1 MVCFLSEN
9 FRNMQLT
16 HYVIFTGGG
25 FVGGSGGPEL
35 GGPDFLMQKNVVL
48 VSMNYRLG
56 VFGFLSL
63 EDESLGVPGNAGLK
77 DQTFALRWVKNNIR
91 NFGGDPDNITLFGVS
106 AGGASVHY
114 HLISELSKGLFHR
127 AIPQSGVAFNKT
139 WSLHKRRDIPERLA
153 KKAGWD
159 GLGGEK
165 GLLEFLE
172 SADHM
177 KITESSFNLL
187 TDEELYEQNLFVA
200 FGPMIEPY
208 ITENCLLPKDP
219 ILMSREAWGNDI
231 DVIFS
236 GGANEGLMLLF
247 LDERLG
253 WDVEKYTAKFHQALP
268 PELGIPFDC
277 EKAKEYGEAVKK
289 LYYGSAQP
297 SAENWF
303 PYSYVRFFGV

>member
-1 MVCFLSEN
+1 MVCFLSLQ
-9 FRNMQLT
+9 FWDKVKFFIPL
-16 HYVIFTGGG
+16 FTGGG
-25 FVGGSGGPEL
+25 FVGGSGGPEFS
-35 GGPDFLMQKNVVL
+35 GPDFLLQKNVVL

-77 DQTFALRWVKNNIR
+77 DQTFALKWVKNNIR

-127 AIPQSGVAFNKT
+127 AIPQSGVAFDKT
-139 WSLHKRRDIPERLA
+139 WALHKKRGIPERLA

-177 KITESSFNLL
+177 KIAEASLNLL
-187 TDEELYEQNLFVA
+187 SDEELYEQNLLFG

-208 ITENCLLPKDP
+208 ITENCFLPKDP
-219 ILMSREAWGNDI
+219 VLMAREAWGNDI

-236 GGANEGLMLLF
+236 GGANEGLVLMF
-247 LDERLG
+247 LDNRVG
-253 WDVEKYTAKFHQALP
+253 YDIEKYTTKFHQALP
-268 PELGIPFDC
+268 TELGIPFDS

-297 SAENWF
+297 SADNWF
-303 PYSYVRFFGV
+303 PYSYVRFFGI